1 MGGLPRGYG
10 IWLDHKSASPTH
22 LFCFCLYVI
31 SCRGSFMVGF
41 QSTLSM
47 VVVQQIVILVFS
59 WEEVSLGSFYSTILV
74 DLPSRFFL
82 MQFLHLLLFWSGIP
96 GLPVQRT
103 WAWSLVREDSTCRGR
118 GLDFWSR
125 RIPHATEQV
134 SPCAVTTHASVHE
147 PQLLS
152 PCAATTEAP
161 APSACALQQEK
172 PLQWEAR
179 QWMTSA
185 PRLSQ
190 LEKALM
196 Q

>member
-1 MGGLPRGYG
+1 
-10 IWLDHKSASPTH
+10 
-22 LFCFCLYVI
+22 
-31 SCRGSFMVGF
+31 MVGF

-134 SPCAVTTHASVHE
+134 SPCDVTTHASVHE

-172 PLQWEAR
+172 PLQREAR